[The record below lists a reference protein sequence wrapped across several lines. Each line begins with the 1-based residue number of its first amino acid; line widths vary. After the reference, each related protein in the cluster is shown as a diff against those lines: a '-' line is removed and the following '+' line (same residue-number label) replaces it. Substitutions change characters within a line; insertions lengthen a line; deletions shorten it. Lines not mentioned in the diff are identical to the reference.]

1 MANKTIN
8 VNQLQAQISQ
18 VLKDAQRGTIFEV
31 MRYSKPMAVVLSFQE
46 YQKLQG
52 ECQRCI
58 KDLRKL
64 VK

>member
-1 MANKTIN
+1 MPTQTIN

-18 VLKDAQRGTIFEV
+18 VLQETQKGKIFEV
-31 MRYSKPMAVVLSFQE
+31 MRYSKPMAVLMSYGEFE
-46 YQKLQG
+46 KLQG
-52 ECQRCI
+52 ECKRCI